1 MDTLIQVWANTT
13 ARKILLSLI
22 FVLLGVGLKRLL
34 LRLIRVDRAE
44 NKASLFTVRKF
55 VGYTVDFLVL
65 AVVFLI
71 WAQPIIADISVTL
84 GILGAGLAFALQE
97 LIGALAGWLTIVT
110 TQPFNIGDRIE
121 INGVQGDVVDITP
134 LFTRLLEIRHWL
146 NYDHPTGRLVS
157 VSNAAV
163 FQNPVFN
170 YSQRFNFIW
179 DQIVIPITYDSD
191 WQAAI
196 QILLAAVRK
205 HPDYTSLLP
214 KARAAL
220 RKARQDFAIRE
231 LTLEPQVFV
240 KLTDNWVEL
249 TLLYPVEATARPW
262 MHSDLSKTILQNLQ
276 EAGITVASETI
287 DIVHFAGPASQ
298 SR

>member
-1 MDTLIQVWANTT
+1 METFLQVWANTA
-13 ARKILLSLI
+13 ARKVLLSLVI
-22 FVLLGVGLKRLL
+22 VLLGIGFKRFL
-34 LRLIRVDRAE
+34 LRLIR
-44 NKASLFTVRKF
+44 ASLPEGKTNFFTIRKLT
-55 VGYTVDFLVL
+55 GYAVDFLVL
-65 AVVFLI
+65 AVVFVI

-179 DQIVIPITYDSD
+179 DQIVIPITYDAD
-191 WQAAI
+191 WQKAI
-196 QILLAAVRK
+196 QLLLSAAQS
-205 HPDYTSLLP
+205 HPNYQALLP
-214 KARAAL
+214 AAKTAL
-220 RKARQDFAIRE
+220 RRARQDFALQD
-231 LTLEPQVFV
+231 LTLDPQVFV
-240 KLTDNWVEL
+240 KLTDNWIEL
-249 TLLYPVEATARPW
+249 TLVYPVEATARPW
-262 MHSDLSKTILQNLQ
+262 VHSDLSQTILRGLQ
-276 EAGITVASETI
+276 EAHITVASETI
-287 DIVHFAGPASQ
+287 DIVHFAGAASE
-298 SR
+298 RR